1 MLLFSCA
8 HHIPLSFLT
17 FASESRVEGEEKSR
31 KLVLRS
37 VLFVCIFILLSTPS
51 RPFVFCV
58 SLVGSAHIQQLPR
71 HISANERKFLPHFSS
86 FACRYGNEPGVLTT
100 TSQIMKNIK
109 NKQKIRPRL
118 QGGKFFIAAKWNI
131 FLIEGIPVWNRL
143 LSGRANDSALSPS
156 SNENLLRQ
164 KWKSFQLSK
173 LRKT

>member
-1 MLLFSCA
+1 LLRLRQHLNYWVNKAGKKNFSSLRRQTHRAQCFFFLVLTC

-31 KLVLRS
+31 KFVLRS

-58 SLVGSAHIQQLPR
+58 YLVGSAHIQQLPR

-100 TSQIMKNIK
+100 SQIMKNIK
-109 NKQKIRPRL
+109 KISKKSARDCREE
-118 QGGKFFIAAKWNI
+118 N
-131 FLIEGIPVWNRL
+131 FL
-143 LSGRANDSALSPS
+143 
-156 SNENLLRQ
+156 LLRNEI
-164 KWKSFQLSK
+164 FF
-173 LRKT
+173 